1 MDEVDHCSA
10 IGVAVTDSKQLN
22 SDYKSYLPRHVEDLD
37 QGQRHRDEAEHQVGD
52 GQVDDENVPGGSH
65 VPVPDHDLC

>member
-1 MDEVDHCSA
+1 MVELLPLPTQSSST
-10 IGVAVTDSKQLN
+10 GTM
-22 SDYKSYLPRHVEDLD
+22 KSYLPRHVEDLD